1 MCMNNRDQVLVE
13 ELKNGKRKHVQNL
26 LRGIFRPI
34 CFLCQQPTSLGRECK
49 DVVHM
54 MSF

>member
-13 ELKNGKRKHVQNL
+13 ELKNGKEKTLKIFYEEYFALFVSFATAYFPRKRNAKTW
-26 LRGIFRPI
+26 F
-34 CFLCQQPTSLGRECK
+34 T
-49 DVVHM
+49 